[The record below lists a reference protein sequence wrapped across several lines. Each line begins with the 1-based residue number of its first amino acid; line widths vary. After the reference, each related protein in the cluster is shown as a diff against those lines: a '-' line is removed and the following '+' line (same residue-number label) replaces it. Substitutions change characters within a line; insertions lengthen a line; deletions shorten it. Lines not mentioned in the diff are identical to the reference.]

1 IPVKLIDSTK
11 QSKIDRQLL
20 VIDSILAGMKRHD
33 ENRIIQPL
41 DLVNLLIC
49 TQQSFVTF
57 LAGLPGVGKTSLSRL
72 FIDGQGLTNRFKE
85 VSVARGWTSQKD
97 LIGFFNPLA
106 NRFQPSQ
113 TGLYEFFHALNE
125 ESKKKQKDNAMA
137 YILLDEANLSPIEHY
152 WASFMGMTDSK
163 KHMELKLGQD
173 TIKIPKHLRFLATIN
188 YDSTTEP
195 LSPRIIDRAPIIV
208 LDSSYNDSDFK
219 NSFEETLCELPLSS
233 NILEELFGCTNSNLQ
248 FDETEETTFQRIIKE
263 LNFASQD

>member
-1 IPVKLIDSTK
+1 
-11 QSKIDRQLL
+11 
-20 VIDSILAGMKRHD
+20 SILAGMKRHD

-41 DLVNLLIC
+41 DLVNLLIY

-219 NSFEETLCELPLSS
+219 NSFEETLCELP
-233 NILEELFGCTNSNLQ
+233 
-248 FDETEETTFQRIIKE
+248 
-263 LNFASQD
+263 